1 MHSYAHNGA
10 GTREKI
16 PASGNVVNWISGI
29 TVRHAILN
37 VDNLPLKSRS
47 RFPMENYI
55 YIYFFL
61 SRILIKRA

>member
-16 PASGNVVNWISGI
+16 SASGNVVNWISGI

-55 YIYFFL
+55 YIFFVEN
-61 SRILIKRA
+61 IN